1 MIVSVIYR
9 SPCQNNSKFDS
20 FLSNFEQLLKDISKR
35 KSTVSVNPGDFN
47 VRSSSWW
54 SKDINTSEGTKL
66 YSFTSSNGF
75 SQLINEPTHI
85 QTNSSSCTDLVFTDQ
100 LNLSVNSGV
109 YAFLHPNCHHQIVHT
124 EFNLNI
130 SYPHHISVL
139 YGIIKR

>member
-9 SPCQNNSKFDS
+9 SPSQNNSEFDS
-20 FLSNFEQLLKDISKR
+20 FFSNFEQLLRDISKR

-66 YSFTSSNGF
+66 YSLTSSNGF

-130 SYPHHISVL
+130 CYPHHISVL